1 MFSEVQVLFV
11 SSFLLPFLLLQHRG
25 LWAGQRGEASGAP
38 VALRGLRLLMRR
50 PLLGSAGH
58 RGVTSPCTV
67 DPGLGTPVDIG
78 GLCTPHPH
86 ASSHFSPPSFTTPI
100 FPLPAWHRATVGD
113 WGLPRPLTFFLSKAQ
128 VLQNRHACGEG
139 DGDIKSL
146 VGNSLSTHSPTSVIP
161 GYESFTK
168 YVLHSKHGRSIA
180 CFHMLTCFH
189 MLLNILQ
196 VNLPV

>member
-1 MFSEVQVLFV
+1 
-11 SSFLLPFLLLQHRG
+11 
-25 LWAGQRGEASGAP
+25 
-38 VALRGLRLLMRR
+38 
-50 PLLGSAGH
+50 
-58 RGVTSPCTV
+58 
-67 DPGLGTPVDIG
+67 
-78 GLCTPHPH
+78 
-86 ASSHFSPPSFTTPI
+86 
-100 FPLPAWHRATVGD
+100 
-113 WGLPRPLTFFLSKAQ
+113 
-128 VLQNRHACGEG
+128 LQNRHACGEG